1 MRIMAETD
9 GIEGNPSPNQAESN
23 DTRDSEKEEGD
34 IVNPWDVVSK
44 SAAGVDYDKLLVRFG
59 CNVINPK
66 DESGR
71 IIHPNPL
78 LDKMARV
85 TGKPVHHLLTRDVF
99 FSHRDF
105 DKILD
110 RHEKGKPFYLYT
122 GRGPSSGSL
131 HMGHLIPFMF
141 TKWLQEVFDVPLVI
155 QLTDDEKFLW
165 KGLTV
170 EDAKKMAIE
179 NAKDIIA
186 CGFDPDKTFIFSN
199 FEFVGQ
205 CPNFYC
211 NMVRIQ
217 KTVTF
222 NQAKAIFGFG
232 DSDSIGK
239 IAFPATQA
247 APGLSSSF
255 PLIFGGKKDIP
266 CLIPCAIDQD
276 PYFRMTRDAASKLK
290 TPKPALIHS
299 KFFPALQG
307 AMTKMSASDPNSSIF
322 MTDTP
327 NQIKNK
333 INRNAF
339 SGGRDTIEEHQKFG
353 GNCDIDIPYQYLT
366 FFLEDD
372 VKLNEIREAY
382 SSGKMLS
389 GQIKS
394 LLISILQDIV
404 SQHQERR
411 KTVTDEVVKEFM
423 TMRKLKYDF

>member
-1 MRIMAETD
+1 MAETD
-9 GIEGNPSPNQAESN
+9 GIEGNQGPNQAESN
-23 DTRDSEKEEGD
+23 DTRDSVEEEEGD

-44 SAAGVDYDKLLVRFG
+44 SAGGVDYEKLLVRFG
-59 CNVINPK
+59 CNAINPK

-110 RHEKGKPFYLYT
+110 RYEKGKPFYLYT

-155 QLTDDEKFLW
+155 QMTDDEKFLW
-165 KGLTV
+165 KGLTI
-170 EDAKKMAIE
+170 EEAKKMAIE

-186 CGFDPDKTFIFSN
+186 CGFDPDKTFIFSD
-199 FEFVGQ
+199 FEFIGQ
-205 CPNFYC
+205 SPSFYC

-217 KTVTF
+217 RTVTF

-247 APGLSSSF
+247 APCLSSTF

-276 PYFRMTRDAASKLK
+276 PYFRMTRDASAKLK
-290 TPKPALIHS
+290 NHKPALIHS

-339 SGGRDTIEEHQKFG
+339 SGGRDTLEEHQKFG

-389 GQIKS
+389 GQLKS
-394 LLISILQDIV
+394 VLISILQDIV

-423 TMRKLKYDF
+423 TPRKLKYDF